1 MMVVKGGTTAAVFRK
16 FVAQHL
22 VPCLR
27 RGDTVVMDNLAAH
40 HARGIREL
48 IEARGAAVLFQPPYS
63 PDLNPIEH
71 AWSKIKGLLGAFGA
85 RTIHTLQSAI
95 RRAEKRVTAADAAGW
110 FKHGGI
116 LQPHSN

>member
-1 MMVVKGGTTAAVFRK
+1 MMVAY
-16 FVAQHL
+16 
-22 VPCLR
+22 LR
-27 RGDTVVMDNLAAH
+27 RTEEPLPRGDTVVMDNLAAH